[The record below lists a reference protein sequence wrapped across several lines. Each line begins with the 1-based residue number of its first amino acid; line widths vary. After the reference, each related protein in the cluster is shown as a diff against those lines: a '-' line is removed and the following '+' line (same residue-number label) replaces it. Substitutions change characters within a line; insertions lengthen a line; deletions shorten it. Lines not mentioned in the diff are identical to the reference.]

1 MTPQFYKFFL
11 KAFRWKAFL
20 QELLCQ
26 GRFFHKKKNFLKPLA
41 SMNSNFVLR

>member
-26 GRFFHKKKNFLKPLA
+26 GRFFHKKKF
-41 SMNSNFVLR
+41 S

>member
-1 MTPQFYKFFL
+1 MTPQFYNFFL
-11 KAFRWKAFL
+11 KAFRRKAFL

-26 GRFFHKKKNFLKPLA
+26 GRFFHKKNFLKPLA

>member
-1 MTPQFYKFFL
+1 MTPQFFL
-11 KAFRWKAFL
+11 NAFRWKAFL

-26 GRFFHKKKNFLKPLA
+26 GRFFHNFLKPLA